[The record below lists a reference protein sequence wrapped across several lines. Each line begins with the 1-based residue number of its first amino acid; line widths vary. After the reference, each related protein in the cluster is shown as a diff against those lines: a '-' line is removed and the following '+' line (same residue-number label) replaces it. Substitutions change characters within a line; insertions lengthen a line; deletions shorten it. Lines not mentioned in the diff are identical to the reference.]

1 MLARTTRLAA
11 AVAFALLPVAANAQS
26 AAALFAKEP
35 EYQEATL
42 SPTGAYVAVTTPYE
56 DRRALSLIKLS
67 GNYERSVIKFDIGP
81 DPRWGDIVVPQPQNP
96 VWVDDERIVVSKAK
110 DFGRFG
116 NLMST
121 GEIYASNADGK
132 EQIQL
137 WGYMPDRSSVRT
149 RLKDEGYPTLMKVLP
164 DSKGQA
170 LFYFWPWTTGNSQ
183 SITSVYRVDTYTG
196 RRTQLES
203 FDDSYGVSADQAG
216 NLRFLIRRDLQGI
229 QHVRYRP
236 QPGSEWQ
243 DAPRSLV
250 GYDFLPWGFDRE
262 NKFAYAE
269 IADKGEPAAMYRVDL
284 AAGTRERLGGNPVF
298 ENSSIERA
306 GRYGPPVVLMYTA
319 GKPKVDYL
327 DPTSEWAKLHAG
339 LMKAFAGQMVTFADM
354 TEDEKTVLL
363 YVYSDRNPG
372 TYYLFD
378 RTTNKPSLLFE
389 TMSWIDPAKMSP
401 MMPVE
406 FKNRSGESIHG
417 FFTAPLGKQGPHPL
431 VVMPHGG
438 PFDVS
443 DYWGYDSHVQ
453 FLASQG
459 YAVLQVNYRGSG
471 QRGDAFETSAY
482 RQWGTGIQDDI
493 ADGVKHVIAQNL
505 VDPAKVC
512 IYGIS
517 FGGYSAMM
525 NPIRNPGMY
534 KCAIGYAGVYDL
546 AKLYQDRDS
555 SKQGR
560 AFFARTMGDEAIQA
574 AQSPANQAAR
584 LDVPM
589 LLIHGRSDSVAPF
602 NQYGAAQAAL
612 SKAGKPY
619 ESLVKSGEGHGFYKE
634 ENRVEA
640 FERIAAF
647 LAKHNPAN

>member
-1 MLARTTRLAA
+1 MFRNTVLATAVALAMLPAA
-11 AVAFALLPVAANAQS
+11 AGAQD
-26 AAALFAKEP
+26 AAAKLFAKEP
-35 EYQEATL
+35 EYREATL
-42 SPTGAYVAVTTPYE
+42 SPTGSFVAVTTPYE

-67 GNYERSVIKFDIGP
+67 GNYERSVIKFDVGE
-81 DPRWGDIVVPQPQNP
+81 DPRWGGIVIPQPQNP
-96 VWVDDERIVVSKAK
+96 VWVDDERIVVTKAK

-116 NLMST
+116 NLVST

-137 WGYMPDRSSVRT
+137 WGYMPDRSGVRT
-149 RLKDEGYPTLMKVLP
+149 KLKDEGYPTLMKALP
-164 DSKGQA
+164 DSKGEA
-170 LFYFWPWTTGNSQ
+170 LFYFWPWTTGNSKR
-183 SITSVYRVDTYTG
+183 ITSVYRVDTYTG

-203 FDDSYGVSADQAG
+203 FDDSYGVGADQAG
-216 NLRFLIRRDLQGI
+216 NLRFLMRRDLEGI

-236 QPGSEWQ
+236 QPGAEWT

-250 GYDFLPWGFDRE
+250 GYKFGLWGFDRD
-262 NKFAYAE
+262 NKLAYAE
-269 IADKGEPAAMYRVDL
+269 IADKGEPAAMYRVDV

-298 ENSSIERA
+298 ENTSIERA
-306 GRYGPPVVLMYTA
+306 GRYGPPVVMMYTA

-339 LMKAFAGQMVTFADM
+339 LMKAFAGQMVEFAGM
-354 TEDEKTVLL
+354 TKDEKTVLL
-363 YVYSDRNPG
+363 FVYSDRNPG

-378 RTTNKPSLLFE
+378 RNTNTPKLLFE
-389 TMSWIDPAKMSP
+389 TMSWIEPAKMAP

-406 FKNRSGESIHG
+406 FKNRTGESIHG
-417 FFTAPLGKQGPHPL
+417 FFTAPLGRKGPHPL

-438 PFDVS
+438 PFGIS
-443 DYWGYDSHVQ
+443 DMWGYDSHVQ
-453 FLASQG
+453 YLASKG

-471 QRGDAFETSAY
+471 YRGDSFETMAY

-493 ADGVKHVIAQNL
+493 ADGVKHVIAQGLAN
-505 VDPAKVC
+505 PAKVC

-546 AKLYQDRDS
+546 VKLEGDEDG

-560 AFFARTMGDEAIQA
+560 AWFKREVGSGEELV
-574 AQSPANQAAR
+574 AQSPTAQVAK

-589 LLIHGRSDSVAPF
+589 LLIHGRSDQTAPF
-602 NQYGAAQAAL
+602 AQFNAAQAAL
-612 SKAGKPY
+612 SHAGKPF
-619 ESLVKSGEGHGFYKE
+619 ETLVKPSEGHGFYKE

-640 FERIAAF
+640 FERIGAF
-647 LAKHNPAN
+647 LAKHNPVD